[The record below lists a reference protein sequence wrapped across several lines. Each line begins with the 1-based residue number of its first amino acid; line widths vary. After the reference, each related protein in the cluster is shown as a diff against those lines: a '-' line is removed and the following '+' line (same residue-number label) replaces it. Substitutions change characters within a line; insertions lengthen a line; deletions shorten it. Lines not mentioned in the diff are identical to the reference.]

1 VASIEL
7 MLAAQACDLRGSRL
21 GVGTSSL
28 HAAVRRFVPFLEEG
42 APVPDLE
49 PLVGEIRSG
58 RLSV

>member
-1 VASIEL
+1 
-7 MLAAQACDLRGSRL
+7 
-21 GVGTSSL
+21 VGTSSL

>member
-1 VASIEL
+1 
-7 MLAAQACDLRGSRL
+7 
-21 GVGTSSL
+21 
-28 HAAVRRFVPFLEEG
+28 VRRFVPFLVEG